1 MAFYTVWVGGST
13 SYSRSY
19 LGELGA
25 YKLTEAQI
33 RRWLPGYLEKAGYDV
48 ETGEMWL
55 NMSRDWG
62 QESEE
67 DDLPRYCGITDGRL
81 GWGAYNDQTFGVED
95 GDGEV
100 IWTCELDELR
110 MDHDEESKEPRLT
123 SRIDEDHMEGVWIV
137 YNFSEKGGWST
148 EIEIPDDEEFD
159 FSELVFHE
167 LEVDGLNSIITSIS
181 YKGEDYTIDAD
192 SDGKGNDYY
201 LVVDGEFYTLS

>member
-1 MAFYTVWVGGST
+1 
-13 SYSRSY
+13 
-19 LGELGA
+19 
-25 YKLTEAQI
+25 
-33 RRWLPGYLEKAGYDV
+33 
-48 ETGEMWL
+48 MWL

-67 DDLPRYCGITDGRL
+67 DDLPTYCDITDGCL

-100 IWTCELDELR
+100 IWACELDKLR

-123 SRIDEDHMEGVWIV
+123 SRTDEDHMEGVWIV
-137 YNFSEKGGWST
+137 YNFSEKGGGGT

-167 LEVDGLNSIITSIS
+167 LKVDGLKSIITSIS

-192 SDGKGNDYY
+192 SVGKGYDYY